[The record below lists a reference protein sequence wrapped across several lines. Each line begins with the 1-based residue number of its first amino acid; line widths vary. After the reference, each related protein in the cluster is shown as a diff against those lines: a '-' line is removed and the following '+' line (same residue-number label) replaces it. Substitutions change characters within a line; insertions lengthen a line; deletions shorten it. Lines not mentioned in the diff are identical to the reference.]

1 MQSTVET
8 VVKRETG
15 ERPVR
20 TRHCKRGVY
29 GACIWVQPLM
39 EVGGRKL
46 GRPPYTEIREPGNL
60 PFCWYGKNTSRS
72 RVIDCTVD
80 GCQLQS
86 FCYSVK
92 GLSVFPV
99 LFIGAAQKDACCRKR
114 RQRKNTVR
122 PGDLFPVFRYL
133 RVRFYSQGHG
143 DRAGQICI

>member
-1 MQSTVET
+1 M
-8 VVKRETG
+8 
-15 ERPVR
+15 
-20 TRHCKRGVY
+20 
-29 GACIWVQPLM
+29 
-39 EVGGRKL
+39 

-99 LFIGAAQKDACCRKR
+99 LFYRGCSERRLLSEEAAEKEEENR
-114 RQRKNTVR
+114 
-122 PGDLFPVFRYL
+122 
-133 RVRFYSQGHG
+133 
-143 DRAGQICI
+143 